1 MASLGE
7 QGTFHILRPQIKK
20 VKPTRDRSAG
30 ATCGLVRTREDLDNF
45 KYVDRIV
52 PPTTC
57 AMRKELP
64 APTSRLLLRCCG
76 GVFTFR
82 YRRDQFLF
90 VSLKIIFVCVF
101 ACYFLENL
109 VDG

>member
-1 MASLGE
+1 
-7 QGTFHILRPQIKK
+7 
-20 VKPTRDRSAG
+20 
-30 ATCGLVRTREDLDNF
+30 
-45 KYVDRIV
+45 
-52 PPTTC
+52 
-57 AMRKELP
+57 MRKELP

-90 VSLKIIFVCVF
+90 LSLKIIFVCVF

-109 VDG
+109 ADG